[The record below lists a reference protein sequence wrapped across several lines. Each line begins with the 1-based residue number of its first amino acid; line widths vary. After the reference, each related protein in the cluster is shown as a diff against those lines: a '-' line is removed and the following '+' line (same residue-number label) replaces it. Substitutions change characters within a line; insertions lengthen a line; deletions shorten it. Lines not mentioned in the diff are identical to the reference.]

1 MIAIS
6 LLGTP
11 CLVRSLCYLIPK
23 LVMLLTSFRIP
34 ENQIFQRP
42 TTTVPHVCWSSWIE
56 LMRREMQA
64 TRQELMNAVLNT
76 VRVASPKQRQEMK
89 EALLR
94 QQAHQKALVQPQSPF
109 PKK

>member
-1 MIAIS
+1 
-6 LLGTP
+6 
-11 CLVRSLCYLIPK
+11 
-23 LVMLLTSFRIP
+23 MLLTSFRIP

-94 QQAHQKALVQPQSPF
+94 QQAHQKALVQPQSPS
-109 PKK
+109 PKQEAQVSTIVPSRKLVLFQVVWRK